1 MIKVN
6 YPIKYNGG
14 SIYERKDG
22 GGYRAVLNYGGVQRS
37 KTSQQVDKLKVWIDR
52 NSGIVREGRIPLTNS
67 ENVEYREAVALLP
80 AGMSLIE
87 AATNV
92 IVGYALAV
100 GMQIVV
106 FPVFGIRI
114 ALGDQLAIGLA
125 FTGVSLVRG
134 YVLRRLFEHWR
145 RD

>member
-1 MIKVN
+1 MTQ
-6 YPIKYNGG
+6 
-14 SIYERKDG
+14 SR
-22 GGYRAVLNYGGVQRS
+22 R
-37 KTSQQVDKLKVWIDR
+37 
-52 NSGIVREGRIPLTNS
+52 
-67 ENVEYREAVALLP
+67 
-80 AGMSLIE
+80 MSLVE

-100 GMQIVV
+100 DMQIVV
-106 FPVFGIRI
+106 FPVFGIHI

-134 YVLRRLFEHWR
+134 YLLRRLFERWR

>member
-1 MIKVN
+1 MTQ
-6 YPIKYNGG
+6 
-14 SIYERKDG
+14 SR
-22 GGYRAVLNYGGVQRS
+22 R
-37 KTSQQVDKLKVWIDR
+37 
-52 NSGIVREGRIPLTNS
+52 
-67 ENVEYREAVALLP
+67 
-80 AGMSLIE
+80 MSLVE

-114 ALGDQLAIGLA
+114 ALGDHLATGLA

-134 YVLRRLFEHWR
+134 YVLRRLFERWR
-145 RD
+145 QD

>member
-1 MIKVN
+1 MTQ
-6 YPIKYNGG
+6 
-14 SIYERKDG
+14 SR
-22 GGYRAVLNYGGVQRS
+22 R
-37 KTSQQVDKLKVWIDR
+37 
-52 NSGIVREGRIPLTNS
+52 
-67 ENVEYREAVALLP
+67 
-80 AGMSLIE
+80 MSMAE

-92 IVGYALAV
+92 MVGYTLAV

-125 FTGVSLVRG
+125 FTAVSLVRG
-134 YVLRRLFEHWR
+134 YVLRRLFERWR

>member
-1 MIKVN
+1 MGN
-6 YPIKYNGG
+6 GDRADSQPDHGPGG
-14 SIYERKDG
+14 SRE
-22 GGYRAVLNYGGVQRS
+22 
-37 KTSQQVDKLKVWIDR
+37 TST
-52 NSGIVREGRIPLTNS
+52 P
-67 ENVEYREAVALLP
+67 VEKARMTQSRR
-80 AGMSLIE
+80 MSLIE

-106 FPVFGIRI
+106 FPVFGIHI

-134 YVLRRLFEHWR
+134 YLLRRLFER
-145 RD
+145 FR

>member
-1 MIKVN
+1 
-6 YPIKYNGG
+6 
-14 SIYERKDG
+14 
-22 GGYRAVLNYGGVQRS
+22 
-37 KTSQQVDKLKVWIDR
+37 
-52 NSGIVREGRIPLTNS
+52 
-67 ENVEYREAVALLP
+67 
-80 AGMSLIE
+80 MSLAE

-92 IVGYALAV
+92 MVGYTLAV

-106 FPVFGIRI
+106 FPVFGIHI

-145 RD
+145 QV